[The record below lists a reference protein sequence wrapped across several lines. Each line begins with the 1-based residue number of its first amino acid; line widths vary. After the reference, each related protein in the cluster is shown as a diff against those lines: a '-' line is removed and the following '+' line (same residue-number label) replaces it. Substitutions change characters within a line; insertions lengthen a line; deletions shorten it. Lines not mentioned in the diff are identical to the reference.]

1 MKTQQPVVSHT
12 EAESAA
18 LEKVPQPRALSLEVI
33 PLEIVYLCCGDSTEA
48 RGDTTTRG
56 GWIAIDTRMGT
67 LNRTVL
73 LRLRGVFPRVEPR
86 IVGAVLRI
94 EG

>member
-1 MKTQQPVVSHT
+1 MSHT
-12 EAESAA
+12 EAERAA
-18 LEKVPQPRALSLEVI
+18 LQKVPQPRALSLEVI
-33 PLEIVYLCCGDSTEA
+33 PLEIVYWFCGDSTEA

-56 GWIAIDTRMGT
+56 GWITIDTRMGI
-67 LNRTVL
+67 LNRAVL

-86 IVGAVLRI
+86 IVGAVLRV